1 MRKWFEITNTKLFIV
16 LGISVLWIIAGIL
29 IYEFIGSK
37 HGPDGGL
44 DSIANAIVYV
54 FFWRIIIYGIP
65 VLVSAVSIFLWLF
78 QNHRKA
84 FVCVIAAI
92 IVCIL
97 ASVVYNKCL
106 KKHVNTPE
114 RVAENLQ
121 TYEEWYKEQKS
132 RYGLNEKYTESDLI
146 CDYVHDTVYDALT
159 EYRIM
164 YSEDDL
170 ALRTEYVNAALEAR
184 CSEIPH
190 VESWEY
196 IPDIRT
202 LIPPR
207 GDGDNEFLLN
217 NSELCTVAEHYKKE
231 LRTDHWYDRYQFKDS
246 VIAEWYSWMPM
257 CAVIYDDGT
266 MDLVITTG

>member
-1 MRKWFEITNTKLFIV
+1 MNKWYHISNSKLFIV

-29 IYEFIGSK
+29 IYDFIGSK
-37 HGPDGGL
+37 HGPEGGL
-44 DSIANAIVYV
+44 DSIADAIVYV
-54 FFWRIIIYGIP
+54 FFWRLLIYALP
-65 VLVSAVSIFLWLF
+65 VLASLTCFLMWMF
-78 QNHRKA
+78 QKHRKA
-84 FVCVIAAI
+84 FIWLIIAAV
-92 IVCIL
+92 VCF
-97 ASVVYNKCL
+97 AGSVVYNKCL

-121 TYEEWYKEQKS
+121 TYDKWENEQKS

-196 IPDIRT
+196 IPDIRA

-207 GDGDNEFLLN
+207 SDGDDEFLLN
-217 NSELCTVAEHYKKE
+217 NSELCIVAEHYKKE

-246 VIAEWYSWMPM
+246 AIAEWYSWMPM